1 MPMRLGI
8 LRTPSASIDAVLASW
23 RWLLRGSETGD
34 PWARSMFSAVR
45 ALGRLGTS
53 VDEET
58 LEDLIEQVE
67 EYVHYDESLEYILRQ
82 IPTDIKTL
90 LAK

>member
-1 MPMRLGI
+1 MKLSEQYDQQKQETADRFREM
-8 LRTPSASIDAVLASW
+8 DAVDEVLHDIK
-23 RWLLRGSETGD
+23 RLRGS
-34 PWARSMFSAVR
+34 
-45 ALGRLGTS
+45 S

-82 IPTDIKTL
+82 IPNKVKAL
-90 LAK
+90 LVG

>member
-1 MPMRLGI
+1 MTLSQQYDQQKQETADRYREM
-8 LRTPSASIDAVLASW
+8 DAVDEVLHDIKS
-23 RWLLRGSETGD
+23 LRGS
-34 PWARSMFSAVR
+34 
-45 ALGRLGTS
+45 S

-82 IPTDIKTL
+82 IPNKVKAL
-90 LAK
+90 LVG

>member
-1 MPMRLGI
+1 MTLSQQYDQQKQETADRYREM
-8 LRTPSASIDAVLASW
+8 DAVDEVLHD
-23 RWLLRGSETGD
+23 LKILRGS
-34 PWARSMFSAVR
+34 
-45 ALGRLGTS
+45 S

-58 LEDLIEQVE
+58 LEDLIEQIE

-82 IPTDIKTL
+82 IPVSFKTL

>member
-1 MPMRLGI
+1 MTLSEQYDQQKHETADRFREM
-8 LRTPSASIDAVLASW
+8 DAVDEVLHDIKI
-23 RWLLRGSETGD
+23 LRGS
-34 PWARSMFSAVR
+34 
-45 ALGRLGTS
+45 S

-82 IPTDIKTL
+82 IPTDIKAL